1 MSDVFSTM
9 PEVPEKSIEDVKN
22 SFANYLFYT
31 YLKPGVRQ
39 YTCTACGKT
48 FKRGVNVQLRTS
60 TPNDRLLEKAKND
73 ELLECPCCGKSLR
86 VRKLTN
92 KATYDT
98 WFSKKIVFVLPA
110 NDKKVWFRGYLVTR
124 RFTGKAN
131 KIFAFT
137 EYDRY
142 MLVPGAAIQWNY
154 NWYHKAF
161 LESSPNITEPFWNG
175 EHYDL
180 RLPKGVSLENTF
192 LKNNGYKS
200 AILNCGYLP
209 PVKYL
214 CLFAEYPQF
223 EMLVKTG
230 HMDVI
235 SDLVVNNAKNTRILD
250 WNAKKIWDFFKL
262 THQEYN
268 EYVKR
273 GSKLDLLKTFKRIKG
288 KGFKDFEKAEK
299 VYSFF
304 SHRYNMHGEIIKLQ
318 SMAKCEGKSAY
329 DAVKY
334 FEKIAKKS
342 IGGCHVC
349 PGITSREAY
358 NLWVDYIEMLKAK
371 NSKLDNVQLFPHDLK
386 ARHDELLKEKNRK
399 LAKDRA
405 KQEKKHIKDL
415 VKKYKKF
422 DKVNEICEEIKD
434 KYAYSNAGF
443 SIIVP
448 QTIEEIIKESVAL
461 NMCIH
466 RVENGRYFDRI
477 QRRETY
483 LFFLRENKHKNDP
496 WYIIE
501 AEPDGTVQQKRTEND
516 SQYEDDIKA
525 FTPFLREW
533 QAYVQTQ
540 LTESDYKLS
549 QISKKLRKENFDELR
564 KTKKQVNYGNH
575 RGELLIDLL
584 EKDLLEVIAS

>member
-1 MSDVFSTM
+1 
-9 PEVPEKSIEDVKN
+9 
-22 SFANYLFYT
+22 
-31 YLKPGVRQ
+31 
-39 YTCTACGKT
+39 
-48 FKRGVNVQLRTS
+48 
-60 TPNDRLLEKAKND
+60 
-73 ELLECPCCGKSLR
+73 
-86 VRKLTN
+86 
-92 KATYDT
+92 
-98 WFSKKIVFVLPA
+98 
-110 NDKKVWFRGYLVTR
+110 
-124 RFTGKAN
+124 
-131 KIFAFT
+131 
-137 EYDRY
+137 
-142 MLVPGAAIQWNY
+142 
-154 NWYHKAF
+154 
-161 LESSPNITEPFWNG
+161 
-175 EHYDL
+175 
-180 RLPKGVSLENTF
+180 
-192 LKNNGYKS
+192 
-200 AILNCGYLP
+200 
-209 PVKYL
+209 
-214 CLFAEYPQF
+214 
-223 EMLVKTG
+223 MLVKTG
-230 HMDVI
+230 HVDVI
-235 SDLVVNNAKNTRILD
+235 SDLVVNNAKNIRILD

-304 SHRYNMHGEIIKLQ
+304 SYRYNMHGEIIKLQ
-318 SMAKCEGKSAY
+318 SMAKREGKSAY

-342 IGGCHVC
+342 IGGCHMC

-358 NLWVDYIEMLKAK
+358 NLWVDYIEMLKSK
-371 NSKLDNVQLFPHDLK
+371 NPKLDNVQLFPHDLK

-399 LAKDRA
+399 LAKDRL
-405 KQEKKHIKDL
+405 KEEKKYIKDL

-422 DKVNEICEEIKD
+422 DKVDKICEEIKD
-434 KYAYSNAGF
+434 KYSYSNSEY
-443 SIIVP
+443 SIVVP
-448 QTIEEIIKESVAL
+448 QCIEEIIKESVAL

-483 LFFLRENKHKNDP
+483 LFFLRDNKHKKDP

-525 FTPFLREW
+525 FTPFLRQW
-533 QAYVQTQ
+533 QAYLQTQ

-549 QISKKLRKENFDELR
+549 KISKKLRQENFEELR